1 MTSTNVRQ
9 PLFQISKR
17 TEHKKGLGPLV
28 NLAAVFTALVI
39 GGIFVACLG
48 YDPFKFYIKVFAGCF
63 ESPIYIKLLIRTI
76 VPLLIT
82 SIGLSVA
89 FKMKFWNIGAEGQIL
104 MGALC
109 SFTMALLLKDSVPSF
124 LGILLVLISGTL
136 GGGLY
141 GLIVAAFK
149 AKFNTNETLLTLM
162 FNYIA
167 LYIVFYLLN
176 NNVKFFIAEGNGIP
190 TFKIISNALW
200 LSEIKIGSF
209 SFDTSLFIAIIVVV
223 FVAIYLKFTKQGY
236 QINVVGDSPNT
247 ARYAGMK
254 VKRIMLR
261 TMFLSS
267 AIIGLVGAL
276 QITGSAAS
284 HTMSTGITNG
294 VGWTAIIV
302 AWLAKLNPVAIVVVS
317 ILMGILEQGSNVA
330 RSAMGISAAM
340 ADVLQ
345 GLILFTILA
354 FDFFINY
361 KVTLRK
367 KFALKEETAVATS
380 EDAENQTK
388 TNEDNSTTTSGSESP
403 ITTNEIVKNNIDTS
417 QLGDIEVVEKDIS
430 KNNDKGGKE

>member
-1 MTSTNVRQ
+1 MTHNNVRQ

-17 TEHKKGLGPLV
+17 TEHKKGLGILV
-28 NLAAVFTALVI
+28 NLVAVFTALI
-39 GGIFVACLG
+39 LGGIFVACLG
-48 YDPFKFYIKVFAGCF
+48 YDPFKFYAKVFAGCF

-89 FKMKFWNIGAEGQIL
+89 FKMRFWNIGAEGQIL
-104 MGALC
+104 MGAL
-109 SFTMALLLKDSVPSF
+109 SAFTVSLLLKDSVPSF
-124 LGILLVLISGTL
+124 LGILIVLLSGTL

-176 NNVKFFIAEGNGIP
+176 NNVKFFIAAGNGIP
-190 TFKIISNALW
+190 TFKIIDKALW
-200 LSEIKIGSF
+200 LSEIKIGDL
-209 SFDTSLFIAIIVVV
+209 SFDTSLFIAIAIVV
-223 FVAIYLKFTKQGY
+223 FIAIYLKFTKQGY
-236 QINVVGDSPNT
+236 QISVVGDSPNT

-276 QITGSAAS
+276 QVTGSAAS

-302 AWLAKLNPVAIVVVS
+302 AWLAKLNPIAIVVVS

-354 FDFFINY
+354 FDFFVNY
-361 KVTLRK
+361 KVTRRK
-367 KFALKEETAVATS
+367 KFSLQENAVQSTTDSAV
-380 EDAENQTK
+380 EAENSELVEENN
-388 TNEDNSTTTSGSESP
+388 TNDDQSNNMIVDNDDKED
-403 ITTNEIVKNNIDTS
+403 
-417 QLGDIEVVEKDIS
+417 
-430 KNNDKGGKE
+430 KE